1 MHSRHSGS
9 TCISPVLPKSI
20 NPLRFRYNNKPKIY
34 QRGNNTREE
43 EVISDRKT
51 QLPFFYL
58 SSVSRV
64 EGSLGQSPLKELG
77 SINLFDP

>member
-20 NPLRFRYNNKPKIY
+20 NPLRFRYNNKP
-34 QRGNNTREE
+34 NTREE